1 MRTGKVMKC
10 IVTMM
15 LLCIGIL
22 PVMAQKNIDKVV
34 KELEGRSDVSINSVT
49 KRDPKT
55 RKVISMTKTYSVRDA
70 KMAGALRRAFEKDEE
85 FAITAHMNMPKGRA
99 NAEDMNLY
107 FVFYPVENEK
117 HAYSL
122 TCNKDGEMTLTII
135 IKQEKMPRHY
145 SSMDFDFYFNDAVGS
160 KQMAQLK
167 SDVAEKVVK
176 LNIDEKVKDVL
187 GSLESDGVQL
197 KDNGDLIL
205 EGNVIIDG
213 EKAKKGI
220 YQKNGRKLIV
230 Q

>member
-1 MRTGKVMKC
+1 
-10 IVTMM
+10 
-15 LLCIGIL
+15 
-22 PVMAQKNIDKVV
+22 
-34 KELEGRSDVSINSVT
+34 
-49 KRDPKT
+49 
-55 RKVISMTKTYSVRDA
+55 MTKTYSVRDA
-70 KMAGALRRAFEKDEE
+70 RMAGALRRAFEKDEE

-135 IKQEKMPRHY
+135 IK
-145 SSMDFDFYFNDAVGS
+145 
-160 KQMAQLK
+160 
-167 SDVAEKVVK
+167 